1 MYLEVGVTLYYPML
15 QARVHL
21 LSKMTVEVL
30 TLFSLAVIF
39 LVHISMTKFR
49 HVIPEDT
56 NRQKESIIIVVGTY

>member
-39 LVHISMTKFR
+39 LVSNSYLTNKR
-49 HVIPEDT
+49 VIE
-56 NRQKESIIIVVGTY
+56 NLVSF

>member
-39 LVHISMTKFR
+39 LVSNSYLTNKR
-49 HVIPEDT
+49 VIE
-56 NRQKESIIIVVGTY
+56 NLVSFNLGNFECF